1 MAGSHDS
8 ALLSVAL
15 YGWRGR
21 EVSWCEDEGMHI
33 ELTLDCVDLD
43 AVAAF
48 WRAALGYAA
57 VGTIGRRYVAL
68 TGDGPGLTLQRVPE
82 PKQGKNRMHL
92 DLLVDDVDAEV
103 ARLCALGAT
112 MVTPV
117 AREQFG
123 QRWFV
128 LADVEGNEFCVAKGP
143 SDDSRVTDGGAK
155 PGQRA

>member
-1 MAGSHDS
+1 MCLAAGP
-8 ALLSVAL
+8 A
-15 YGWRGR
+15 G
-21 EVSWCEDEGMHI
+21 VSWCCEDEGMRM

-68 TGDGPGLTLQRVPE
+68 AGVGPGLTLQRVPE
-82 PKQGKNRMHL
+82 SKRGKNRLHL

-103 ARLCALGAT
+103 ARLRALGAA

-117 AREQFG
+117 AREEFG

-128 LADVEGNEFCVAKGP
+128 LADVEGNEFCVAKDPIG
-143 SDDSRVTDGGAK
+143 
-155 PGQRA
+155 